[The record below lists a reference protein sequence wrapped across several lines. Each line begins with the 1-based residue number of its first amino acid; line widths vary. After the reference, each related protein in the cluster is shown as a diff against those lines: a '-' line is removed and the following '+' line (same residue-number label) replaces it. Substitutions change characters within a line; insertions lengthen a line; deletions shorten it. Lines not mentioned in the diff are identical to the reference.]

1 MGRVTVTGRNALITG
16 GAQGMGLLWAKH
28 LVKDGARVILW
39 DVNETRLEEAKAEI
53 LRLGGHVFVQP
64 VDVSDRHAVYAAAR
78 IAEQHMGPIDILI
91 NNAGIVAAG
100 RFLEMPDE
108 KLAATID
115 VDVKA
120 LLWTIKAVLPGMIQR
135 SAGHIINVSSASGFI
150 GVPYM
155 PAYAASKWA
164 VIGLTESLRLEMA
177 QEGHTGIRFTLF
189 CPSYVDTGMFAGVK
203 PPLLTPIMTPEIAVA
218 RAYKAFCRGDYF
230 ILEPF
235 IVKFTPAL
243 KALLPRAVF
252 DRISDI
258 LGVTK
263 SARDVRGH
271 T

>member
-1 MGRVTVTGRNALITG
+1 MGRITVAGKNVVITG
-16 GAQGMGLLWAKH
+16 GAQGMGLLWAEH
-28 LVKDGARVILW
+28 LARDGARIVLW
-39 DVNETRLEEAKAEI
+39 DLNKTQLEQAQARL
-53 LRLGGHVFVQP
+53 LGLGGQVYVQC
-64 VDVSDRHAVYAAAR
+64 VDVSDRTAVYAAAR
-78 IAEQHMGPIDILI
+78 TAEQHMGPIDILI

-100 RFLEMPDE
+100 RFLEIPDE

-135 SAGHIINVSSASGFI
+135 NSGHIINISSASGFI

-189 CPSYVDTGMFAGVK
+189 CPSYVDTGMFAGVR
-203 PPLLTPIMTPEIAVA
+203 PPLLTPIMTPQVA
-218 RAYKAFCRGDYF
+218 IKRAYKAFRRGDYF

-243 KALLPRAVF
+243 KALLPRGVF
-252 DRISDI
+252 DRVSDI
-258 LGVTK
+258 LGVTS
-263 SARDVRGH
+263 SARNVRGRA
-271 T
+271 